1 MAAPPS
7 GSSAGPPGRD
17 EKKQFNVLLPASVI
31 REIKLAS
38 IDRGVSLSALVEE
51 AVRSYLGKDNR

>member
-1 MAAPPS
+1 MTAPLP
-7 GSSAGPPGRD
+7 AGD
-17 EKKQFNVLLPASVI
+17 EKRQFNVLLPASVI

-51 AVRSYLGKDNR
+51 AVRSYLGKDKR